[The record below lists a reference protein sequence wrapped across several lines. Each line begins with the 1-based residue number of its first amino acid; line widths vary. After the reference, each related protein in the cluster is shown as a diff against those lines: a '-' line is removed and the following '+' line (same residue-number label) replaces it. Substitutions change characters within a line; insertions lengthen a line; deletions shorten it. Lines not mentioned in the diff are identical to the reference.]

1 MYTLLSAIGE
11 PRGGDSRWQS
21 IEIGDMLLPD
31 IYANYENVFAILSN
45 PFISHEVSL
54 DLSLIRAQYGSL
66 SKTFFAFLFDLGN
79 AALPTSDELP
89 ELKTRYAK
97 YADGF
102 HAGYKIQPTHPTAAP
117 DAQLPPSERTWLHLT
132 RPSTDYALFGRS
144 CMVSVNG
151 YYHPVETDAN
161 GVYVK
166 EGNKSCTIS
175 GHNQLGIYSF
185 REVGTIRHVPIRES
199 MIYKPQ
205 GDGQMRYRTHIDL
218 DEDISNKNVFLVL
231 GGYLHAYDPL
241 TFRRVGDTTVSIDF
255 NNLPIFERYQESRH
269 YLDMSSM
276 PFERTDR
283 NDSQIAVNDFLSD
296 ENLTAYLLLT
306 QSFFVILDTPNI
318 FVTKQGIH
326 RTKMPGAFIS
336 YTPPVFPLVV
346 GHGRTA
352 NYWYTYEDTQY
363 SVTCVDSF
371 LHDWV
376 FNKTNPFA
384 QGNIGD
390 SRVPETPVTHSPGY
404 FLQIGRD
411 I

>member
-11 PRGGDSRWQS
+11 PRDGESRWRS
-21 IEIGDMLLPD
+21 IDIGSMQLPD
-31 IYANYENVFAILSN
+31 IYANYENVFAILGNTFFSY
-45 PFISHEVSL
+45 EVSL
-54 DLSLIRAQYGSL
+54 DLAAIRDQYGSL
-66 SKTFFAFLFDLGN
+66 SKTFNQFLADLGN
-79 AALPTSDELP
+79 LALPTSTELP
-89 ELKTRYAK
+89 QLNTRYAK

-102 HAGYKIQPTHPTAAP
+102 HAGYKIQPTHPTYAP

-132 RPSTDYALFGRS
+132 RPGTDYALFGRS
-144 CMVSVNG
+144 CLVSVNG
-151 YYHPVETDAN
+151 YYHMSETDAA

-166 EGNKSCTIS
+166 EGNKSAVLS

-185 REVGTIRHVPIRES
+185 REVGAIRQVAITEE

-205 GDGQMRYRTHIDL
+205 GEGQMRYRAHL
-218 DEDISNKNVFLVL
+218 DVGEDISNKSLFLVL
-231 GGYLHAYDPL
+231 GGYLHAYDAL
-241 TFRRVGDTTVSIDF
+241 TFHRTGDTTVVVDF
-255 NNLPIFERYQESRH
+255 NNLPLLERYQESRH
-269 YLDMSSM
+269 YLDFSGM
-276 PFERTDR
+276 PYERWDR
-283 NDSQIAVNDFLSD
+283 NESVIAVDDFLSD
-296 ENLTAYLLLT
+296 ENLTAYLTLA

-318 FVTKQGIH
+318 FVTKQDLH

-336 YTPPVFPLVV
+336 YTPPVYPLVV

-371 LHDWV
+371 LHDRV
-376 FNKTNPFA
+376 FNKTDPYKRR
-384 QGNIGD
+384 NIGD
-390 SRVPETPVTHSPGY
+390 SRVPETPVSHSPGY